1 VKDHVNDDDHDDH
14 ERQERF
20 RMSVFLNDC
29 TYK

>member
-1 VKDHVNDDDHDDH
+1 MKDDDDDHDDDH

-20 RMSVFLNDC
+20 SMSVFLNDC